1 MLVDSHC
8 HLDYLARAGILEGAL
23 ARAREAGV
31 GAMLT
36 ICTSVEAF
44 PEVLA
49 IAERHD
55 NLWCSVGVH
64 PHSAAGEVDVTAEQL
79 VELSRHPK
87 VIGIGECG
95 LDYFYERSPRL
106 EQQTVFRTH
115 IEAARAAGLPLI
127 VHSRD
132 ADQDT
137 VDLLAAGAAKGGL
150 RGLIHCF
157 STTRYLSDNALNI
170 GFYISLS
177 GILTFPKSEGLREIA
192 AELPPERILVETDSP
207 YLAPVPHRGQKCE
220 PAHVAATAA
229 CLAELKG
236 MTPELLAATTTANFF
251 RLFDKARPV
260 PRAGAAA

>member
-1 MLVDSHC
+1 MLIDSHC
-8 HLDYLARAGILEGAL
+8 HLDYLQRVGILEGAL

-44 PEVLA
+44 PQVLA

-55 NLWCSVGVH
+55 RLWCSVGVH
-64 PHSAAGEVDVTAEQL
+64 PHDAAGEADVTVDEL
-79 VELSRHPK
+79 VALSRHPK

-95 LDYFYERSPRL
+95 LDYFYERSPRD
-106 EQQTVFRTH
+106 QQQKVFRNH
-115 IEAARAAGLPLI
+115 IEAARATGLPLI

-137 VDLLAAGAAKGGL
+137 VELLAEGAAKGGL

-157 STTRYLSDNALNI
+157 STTQYLSDNALKI

-177 GILTFPKSEGLREIA
+177 GILTFPKSESLREIA
-192 AELPPERILVETDSP
+192 KGLPADRILVETDSP
-207 YLAPVPHRGQKCE
+207 YLAPVPHRGRKCE
-220 PAHVAATAA
+220 PAYVAATAA
-229 CLAELKG
+229 CLAELQG
-236 MTPELLAATTTANFF
+236 LNTEALAAATTANFF

-260 PRAGAAA
+260 PQAVAAA